1 MSIIIRVNGTEVP
14 ESYVVVDTTISGG
27 KVEVGNPDRPWQVLD
42 VNRIHAEVN
51 LYGDIEL

>member
-1 MSIIIRVNGTEVP
+1 MSIIIKVNGTEVP
-14 ESYVVVDTTISGG
+14 EGYVVVDNSFSN
-27 KVEVGNPDRPWQVLD
+27 VELGTPDTSWQKLD

>member
-1 MSIIIRVNGTEVP
+1 MSAVIKINGTEVP
-14 ESYVVVDTTISGG
+14 ESLVIIDTANNTVSLQTML
-27 KVEVGNPDRPWQVLD
+27 VHEQVLD

>member
-1 MSIIIRVNGTEVP
+1 MSAVIKVNGVEVP
-14 ESYVVVDTTISGG
+14 ESLAIVDTANNTVSLQTMFVHEQ
-27 KVEVGNPDRPWQVLD
+27 KLD